1 MNDREYMNLAREACK
16 NSHSPYSNFKVGA
29 CLVTSDNKYYTGC
42 NIENHGIQG
51 ICAER
56 CAFSKAI
63 SSGEKSFSKIYVTA
77 TSDLKNYVEA
87 MPCGYCRQ
95 FMSEFVNDDFK
106 VYIEKDGEIKE
117 YVMKDLL
124 PYSFKF

>member
-1 MNDREYMNLAREACK
+1 MNDREYMNLAKEACK
-16 NSHSPYSNFKVGA
+16 NSYSPYCKHKVGA
-29 CLVTSDNKYYTGC
+29 CLVTTDNKYYTGC
-42 NIENHGIQG
+42 NIENLAIQS

-63 SSGEKSFSKIYVTA
+63 SSGEKSFSKIYVTG
-77 TSDLKNYVEA
+77 TYDLNSFFETT
-87 MPCGYCRQ
+87 PCGYCRQ

-117 YVMKDLL
+117 YSMKELL
-124 PYSFKF
+124 PYSYKF